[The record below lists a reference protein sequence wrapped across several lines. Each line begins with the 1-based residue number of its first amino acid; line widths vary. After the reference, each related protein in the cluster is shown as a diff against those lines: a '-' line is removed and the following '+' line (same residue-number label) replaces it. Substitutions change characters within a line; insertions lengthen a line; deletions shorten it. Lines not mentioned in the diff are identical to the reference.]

1 MGLNLILD
9 PWIPVRRGD
18 SSLVIRPDQIAETG
32 LTALDWPRPD
42 FNLAC
47 LELLIGLVYLAA
59 PPESACAWQARKP
72 DPEALR
78 AALAPL
84 APAFELLGEGP
95 RFLQDKARLEGVPST
110 PDMLFIDSAGEST
123 ASKNADLMVKRKRYP
138 ALDLPLAAMALY
150 TLQAFAPS
158 GGAGNRTSMRGGG
171 PLVTLAKPSVPGEAP
186 LWSLIWA
193 NVPYGRPLADL
204 TALPWMRATQTSEA
218 GQLVHQPEGG
228 VPPAEVFFGMPRRLR
243 LVAEEGR
250 VTGVIQRPY
259 GTNYGHW
266 QHPLTPYYIMKVG
279 NDRLPVHPRP
289 GPQSY
294 RHWLGISL
302 ATQSAGKDIFRWR
315 ASTLENH
322 IRRSDDVFATV
333 IAAGWAMSNMSPQD
347 FLWSEQPLFP
357 FGPESPEAG
366 QAADLVAAADVAARA
381 LMKAATTVLGL
392 SGSEGTSIEP
402 QRERFFLET
411 ESAFRDALRAIMEGQ
426 DQDRIARKWL
436 ALLRHQALAQFDALA
451 RPVDYDAI
459 DPDITPFSRR
469 PTMKTLVQ
477 ARRTL
482 LRTFFGTAIHD
493 LLGLERPVKE
503 KS

>member
-18 SSLVIRPDQIAETG
+18 RSVTIRPDQIAETG
-32 LTALDWPRPD
+32 LIALDWPRPD

-59 PPESACAWQARKP
+59 PPESASAWQARKP

-95 RFLQDKARLEGVPST
+95 RFLQDKARLEGDPST

-138 ALDLPLAAMALY
+138 ALDFPLAAMALY

-171 PLVTLAKPSVPGEAP
+171 PLVTLVKPSAPGEAP

-193 NVPYGRPLADL
+193 NVPCGRPLTDL
-204 TALPWMRATQTSEA
+204 IALPWMRATQTSEA
-218 GQLVHQPEGG
+218 GQLVHQPEGEF
-228 VPPAEVFFGMPRRLR
+228 PAAEVFFGMPRRLR

-259 GTNYGHW
+259 GTNYGLW
-266 QHPLTPYYIMKVG
+266 QHPLTPYYAMKAG
-279 NDRLPVHPRP
+279 ADRLPVHPKP

-302 ATQSAGKDIFRWR
+302 AAQGLGKDSLRWR
-315 ASTLENH
+315 ASALENH
-322 IRRSDDVFATV
+322 IRRSDDAYASV
-333 IAAGWAMSNMSPQD
+333 IAGGWAMSNMSPQD

-381 LMKAATTVLGL
+381 LMKAATTALGL
-392 SGSEGTSIEP
+392 SGSEGTPIEP

-411 ESAFRDALRAIMEGQ
+411 ESAFRDALRAIVNGQ
-426 DQDRIARKWL
+426 DQDRIARNWL
-436 ALLRHQALAQFDALA
+436 ALLRHQALTQFDVMA
-451 RPVDYDAI
+451 RPVDYDATA
-459 DPDITPFSRR
+459 PDITPFSRR

-477 ARRTL
+477 ARQNL
-482 LRTFFGTAIHD
+482 LRTFSGNIIHD
-493 LLGLERPVKE
+493 LLGLERPERK
-503 KS
+503 KL

>member
-9 PWIPVRRGD
+9 PWIPVRYGD
-18 SSLVIRPDQIAETG
+18 RPAVIRPDQIAEAG

-47 LELLIGLVYLAA
+47 LELLIGLVYLAM
-59 PPESACAWQARKP
+59 PPESDSAWQTRKP
-72 DPEALR
+72 DPQALR

-84 APAFELLGEGP
+84 APAFEVLGEGP
-95 RFLQDKARLEGVPST
+95 RFLQDKARLEGNPSP

-123 ASKNADLMVKRKRYP
+123 IKKNIDLMVKRGRYP

-158 GGAGNRTSMRGGG
+158 GGSGHYTSIRDGG
-171 PLVTLAKPSVPGEAP
+171 PLVTLVKPSMLGRAP

-193 NVPYGRPLADL
+193 NVPQGRPLTDL

-218 GQLVHQPEGG
+218 GQLVHQPEGEF
-228 VPPAEVFFGMPRRLR
+228 PPAEVFFGMPRRLR
-243 LVAEEGR
+243 LVVEEGR
-250 VTGVIQRPY
+250 VTGVIQRPRGIQY
-259 GTNYGHW
+259 GLW
-266 QHPLTPYYIMKVG
+266 QHPLTPYYAMEAG
-279 NDRLPVHPRP
+279 GDRLPVHPKP

-294 RHWLGISL
+294 HHWLGISL
-302 ATQSAGKDIFRWR
+302 ATQSAGKDTLRWR
-315 ASTLENH
+315 ASALENH
-322 IRRSDDVFATV
+322 IRRSDDAYATV
-333 IAAGWAMSNMSPQD
+333 IAAGWAVKQHTPLN

-381 LMKAATTVLGL
+381 LMKAATTALGL
-392 SGSEGTSIEP
+392 SGSKGTSIEP
-402 QRERFFLET
+402 LRERFFLET

-426 DQDRIARKWL
+426 DQDSIARKWL

-459 DPDITPFSRR
+459 DPDTTPFSRR

-477 ARRTL
+477 ARQTL
-482 LRTFFGTAIHD
+482 LRTFLGPVIHD

-503 KS
+503 KP